1 MNKCIF
7 CEETLEPAFKDAK
20 YQPYEGGEVRF
31 IFSFGST
38 KFDKCI
44 GQTIYRAVIC
54 DHCASKFV
62 NRMDETLEE

>member
-1 MNKCIF
+1 MNKCAI
-7 CEETLEPAFKDAK
+7 CEDQLEPAFKDSK

-38 KFDKCI
+38 KFDKCM
-44 GQTIYRAVIC
+44 GNTIYRGCIC

>member
-1 MNKCIF
+1 MNKCAI
-7 CEETLEPAFKDAK
+7 CEDQLEPSFQDSK
-20 YQPYEGGEVRF
+20 YQPYEGGEIRF
-31 IFSFGST
+31 IFNFGST

-44 GQTIYRAVIC
+44 GSTVYRGVIC